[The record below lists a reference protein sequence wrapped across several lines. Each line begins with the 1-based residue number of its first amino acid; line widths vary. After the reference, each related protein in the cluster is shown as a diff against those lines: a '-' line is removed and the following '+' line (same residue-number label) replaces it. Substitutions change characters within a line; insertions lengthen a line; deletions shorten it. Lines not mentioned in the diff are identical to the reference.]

1 MSVEPDRPA
10 GRTLSN
16 VRYGRLVLAGVGVG
30 AVVFGLGSRVA
41 MRIVGIVAS
50 PEHLRQP
57 TEFGIVG
64 EVTFKGTL
72 GLVIFGAIA
81 GLFFGLLYLA
91 LRSWL
96 PGGWATRGLAFGLL
110 LLPPVGIFI
119 VASSKTDFDLTSLA
133 LIFSLFAGMILLYG
147 LATAWSIERL
157 GRSSLPPPRPGA
169 VGYVVLGALASL
181 GFVALGNAVSDV
193 L

>member
-1 MSVEPDRPA
+1 MDMEPDRHTRGAVSP
-10 GRTLSN
+10 
-16 VRYGRLVLAGVGVG
+16 VPYGRLVLAGIAAG
-30 AVVFGLGSRVA
+30 AVVFGVGSRVA
-41 MRIVGIVAS
+41 MRIVGTVAS

-91 LRSWL
+91 LRTWL

-110 LLPPVGIFI
+110 LLSPVGIFI
-119 VASSKTDFDLTSLA
+119 VASSKTDFDLVSLTI
-133 LIFSLFAGMILLYG
+133 IFSLFAGMILLYG
-147 LATAWSIERL
+147 LAAAWSIERV
-157 GRSSLPPPRPGA
+157 GRRSLPPPRPGA
-169 VGYVVLGALASL
+169 LGYVVLGALASL

>member
-1 MSVEPDRPA
+1 VFESDQPVPRVP
-10 GRTLSN
+10 
-16 VRYGRLVLAGVGVG
+16 YGRLVLAGIAAG
-30 AVVFGLGSRVA
+30 AVVFGLGSRLA

-57 TEFGIVG
+57 TEFGTVG
-64 EVTFKGTL
+64 EVTFQGTL
-72 GLVIFGAIA
+72 GLVIVGAIA

-91 LRSWL
+91 LRDWL
-96 PGGWATRGLAFGLL
+96 PGGWVTRGLAFGLL
-110 LLPPVGIFI
+110 LLSPVGIFI
-119 VASSKTDFDLTSLA
+119 VASSKTDFDLTSQT
-133 LIFSLFAGMILLYG
+133 LIFSLFAGMILFYG

-157 GRSSLPPPRPGA
+157 GRSSLPPPRPRA
-169 VGYVVLGALASL
+169 LGYVVFGALASL

>member
-1 MSVEPDRPA
+1 M
-10 GRTLSN
+10 
-16 VRYGRLVLAGVGVG
+16 
-30 AVVFGLGSRVA
+30 FGLGSRVA

-119 VASSKTDFDLTSLA
+119 VASSKTDFDLVSLTI
-133 LIFSLFAGMILLYG
+133 IFSLFAGMILLYG
-147 LATAWSIERL
+147 LAAAWSIERV
-157 GRSSLPPPRPGA
+157 GRRSLPPPRPGA
-169 VGYVVLGALASL
+169 LGYVVLGALASL